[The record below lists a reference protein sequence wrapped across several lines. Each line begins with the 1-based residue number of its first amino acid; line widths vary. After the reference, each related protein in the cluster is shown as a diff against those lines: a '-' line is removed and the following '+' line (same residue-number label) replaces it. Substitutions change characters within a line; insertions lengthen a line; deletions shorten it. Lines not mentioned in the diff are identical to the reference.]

1 MSKPGAHKKKYDAY
15 KNSGRKEIN
24 KKERAAKNQRRID
37 RFAKRKEEG
46 KAYEYSKDHSA
57 AKLKEAYGNRFD
69 DVPNKDDLVHDLF
82 KANQGSNRGTRT
94 DLARWTSG
102 MRKLDNELAK
112 IKADAKKEAEK
123 AKTEP

>member
-46 KAYEYSKDHSA
+46 KTYEYSKERST
-57 AKLKEAYGNRFD
+57 AKVMDAYGKAFEQME
-69 DVPNKDDLVHDLF
+69 NKDQLLHDLF
-82 KANQGSNRGTRT
+82 KANQGSNRGAHT